1 MFPFGISEEEHNVPF
16 RHIRGRTSH
25 YNRSAKSPQLSL
37 IDQTHTHIDS
47 TSTNM
52 KFSSVSF
59 LAAVFSSPP
68 STPLFGG
75 SNSVMVRIICS
86 VCDDTAK
93 MTWRRRDYMGDEW
106 SATKL
111 RNLLLKI

>member
-1 MFPFGISEEEHNVPF
+1 MFSFGISEDALLTVTVQQRAHNSVPL
-16 RHIRGRTSH
+16 T
-25 YNRSAKSPQLSL
+25 K
-37 IDQTHTHIDS
+37 HTHIDS
-47 TSTNM
+47 ISTNM

-75 SNSVMVRIICS
+75 SSSVMVRILCS

-93 MTWRRRDYMGDEW
+93 MTWRRRDDKGDE
-106 SATKL
+106 
-111 RNLLLKI
+111 